1 MNKPSVRAQVITR
14 RTYNRPLDDKD
25 EVYETW
31 EQTIDRVIDH
41 QNWLWNRAAGTE
53 LGIGPE
59 LKELRQLLLERKV
72 MVSGRTL
79 WLGGTDVAKKR
90 EASQF
95 NCAHL

>member
-14 RTYNRPLDDKD
+14 RTYSRPLDDKD
-25 EVYETW
+25 ETYETW

-72 MVSGRTL
+72 MG
-79 WLGGTDVAKKR
+79 
-90 EASQF
+90 
-95 NCAHL
+95 